1 MKRLAIAASV
11 ALACSAAQGQ
21 RKPSESALQFKGTPF
36 GTTREQFIAA
46 HPEFECVTAAKFAPC
61 PRYVVSAIPGREHM
75 GPTYGGQPAKII
87 TAEFDDSGLAVV
99 LITLSSVQFDAVT
112 AELAKKYGKP
122 QSRETST
129 VESVGGV
136 KKQQVAL
143 KWPLRDGQIDAT
155 KYAGYLGESLIQL
168 RTPKRVADDAAAD
181 VQRASEAQ
189 KDL

>member
-1 MKRLAIAASV
+1 MRGLAIAAAIAMV
-11 ALACSAAQGQ
+11 CCTAQAQ
-21 RKPSESALQFKGTPF
+21 KKAPDLQLQFKGTPF
-36 GTTREQFIAA
+36 GTSREQFIAA

-61 PRYVVSAIPGREHM
+61 PRYVVSAAPGREHM

-99 LITLSSVQFDAVT
+99 LITLSSAQFETVA
-112 AELAKKYGKP
+112 AELTKKYGRP
-122 QSRETST
+122 QSREVSP

-155 KYAGYLGESLIQL
+155 KYAGYLGESGY
-168 RTPKRVADDAAAD
+168 PVYRVEGF
-181 VQRASEAQ
+181 R
-189 KDL
+189 